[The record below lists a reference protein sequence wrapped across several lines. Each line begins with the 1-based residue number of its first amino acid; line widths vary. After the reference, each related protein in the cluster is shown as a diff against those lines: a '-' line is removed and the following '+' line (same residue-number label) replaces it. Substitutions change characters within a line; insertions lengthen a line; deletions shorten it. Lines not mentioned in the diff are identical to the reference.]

1 MQRLSAEVVVEQK
14 EDAELKAMAT
24 LLSVLEPL
32 SETARESVIA
42 YVFRRL
48 GIKSAPESQPHAPL
62 VGTGAH
68 EQAAAE
74 VHSPQIKQHAVADIR
89 QLKERKQPSTASEMV
104 ALTAYYL
111 EHLAPAEQRRAYIT
125 ADDIKLFFLQA
136 DFPLP
141 KAAPATTLVNAKNA
155 GYLDS
160 AARGQYRLNPVG
172 HNLVAHKLPSTLQ
185 KSNSA
190 KTRRASS
197 VPQKTAKKLRKA

>member
-1 MQRLSAEVVVEQK
+1 VEQT

-32 SETARESVIA
+32 SETARENVIA

-48 GIKSAPESQPHAPL
+48 GIKPAPESQPRAAHFGT
-62 VGTGAH
+62 VGH
-68 EQAAAE
+68 EQAPAE
-74 VHSPQIKQHAVADIR
+74 VHSLQVKQQAVVDIR
-89 QLKERKQPSTASEMV
+89 QLKEQKQPSTALEMV

-125 ADDIKLFFLQA
+125 ADDIKPFFLQA

-141 KAAPATTLVNAKNA
+141 KAAPAMTLVNAKNA

-172 HNLVAHKLPSTLQ
+172 HNLVAHKLPSTLE

-190 KTRRASS
+190 KTRHASS
-197 VPQKTAKKLRKA
+197 VRQKTAKKLRKA